1 MTCNCHAN
9 VIIGR
14 DEFHGIDWRAD
25 RRSLGVELASMETVF
40 ALCAILLLGF
50 NLLGIVLA
58 GWRLTRPDAENDLVR
73 QTPAVSLV
81 VPLRGVENFTS
92 LTLSRA
98 FELNWPNYELLFCVA
113 DEFDPVIEEV
123 RTAQAA
129 FPSVSMQLLIG
140 DDRISANPKLN
151 NCVKGW
157 RAAKHEWVILA
168 DSNVLTYV
176 WHTSKIKTIAD
187 AKKYEATM
195 GATGAGDSSSWI
207 PAV

>member
-1 MTCNCHAN
+1 MES
-9 VIIGR
+9 IG
-14 DEFHGIDWRAD
+14 AQTAK
-25 RRSLGVELASMETVF
+25 SLGVELASMETVF

-58 GWRLTRPDAENDLVR
+58 GWRLTRRDAENDLVR
-73 QTPAVSLV
+73 QKPPVSLV
-81 VPLRGVENFTS
+81 VLRGVENFTP

-98 FELNWPNYELLFCVA
+98 FELNWPDYELLFCVA

-123 RTAQAA
+123 RKAQAA

-157 RAAKHEWVILA
+157 RAARHEWVILA
-168 DSNVLTYV
+168 DSNVLMPKSY
-176 WHTSKIKTIAD
+176 I
-187 AKKYEATM
+187 ATM
-195 GATGAGDSSSWI
+195 MSAAAG
-207 PAV
+207 